1 MDADGS
7 LDKMAAAL
15 VRVGRVVIVR
25 DGPGFRFRWLGRSFA
40 IADEAQAAAE
50 GVAGATAEGFAQE
63 ASQFSRRHRCDVR
76 SVRAAAAARTRVP
89 DAVGRAGTSAAAGRR
104 GFRTLAIDQLRQSFA
119 QYVGR
124 QSEIVGHVIAHLQD
138 DRSVGRRQ
146 MVPLSG

>member
-76 SVRAAAAARTRVP
+76 SVRAAAAARTAAVP
-89 DAVGRAGTSAAAGRR
+89 DAVGRAGTSAAARRR
-104 GFRTLAIDQLRQSFA
+104 GFRTLAIDQLRQSVA

-138 DRSVGRRQ
+138 DRSVGRR
-146 MVPLSG
+146 